1 MHGVS
6 ESDTTG
12 RLNNNKNAWLVHT
25 TEFYQEAKGVNS
37 LVSLLLNLTY
47 LGVKFEPKE
56 LGSQQFSV
64 FLFLFHC
71 SNEGYYLPKQRFLHS
86 RIVFFQK
93 FFSHSKI

>member
-37 LVSLLLNLTY
+37 FVSLLLNLTY
-47 LGVKFEPKE
+47 
-56 LGSQQFSV
+56 
-64 FLFLFHC
+64 
-71 SNEGYYLPKQRFLHS
+71 
-86 RIVFFQK
+86 
-93 FFSHSKI
+93 